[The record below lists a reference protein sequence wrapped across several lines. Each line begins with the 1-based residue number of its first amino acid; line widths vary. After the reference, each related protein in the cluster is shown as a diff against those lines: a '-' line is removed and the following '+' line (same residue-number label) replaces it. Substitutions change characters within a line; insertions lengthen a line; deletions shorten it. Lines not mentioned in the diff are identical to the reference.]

1 MKKKII
7 IFIALISV
15 LLPINVKAL
24 TGSINLSCD
33 KTKLNPNEETTCYVK
48 GNINEEVS
56 GIDATL
62 VLGDNLTLSSITKD
76 SIWDSGDVGTDSNK
90 IVLVTS
96 NNPKGSF
103 NVVTFKVKAG
113 SKSNIDTKISLSSVK
128 LSNATDFTETDF
140 TVDDVSIRIPSTV
153 NTLSSL
159 TVSGTTFNFNEN
171 TTSYELEVDS
181 DKVTINATRKDT
193 NSVVSGDTGSK
204 NLKYG
209 LNTFYVKVTSESGSV
224 KTYTLKITRL
234 DNRSKENYMLSFK
247 FGNYDL
253 DFSKDKTNYDLIVN
267 NKITRI
273 ASCYGEIDDD
283 TILCIDSESL
293 KYSDKAN
300 VNISIN
306 GKNLNDLFDE
316 DKIELKCNDDE
327 TSCEVYF
334 ENNKIGMVEY
344 KDDKEFGYVIL
355 DDLKVGSNELKIV
368 ITAENEEEQ
377 EYIFNISRKNEEGKE
392 IVSDKTDEEITSNG
406 NTGSTYI
413 IVASI
418 IMVIA
423 LIVFLIIAKK
433 KDLFNKIKNN

>member
-171 TTSYELEVDS
+171 TTGYELEVDS

-224 KTYTLKITRL
+224 KTYTLKITRP

-247 FGNYDL
+247 FSNYDL

-273 ASCYGEIDDD
+273 ASCYGEMNDD
-283 TILCIDSESL
+283 TILCIDAENL

-300 VNISIN
+300 INISIN
-306 GKNLNDLFDE
+306 DKNLNDLFDE
-316 DKIELKCNDDE
+316 EKIELKCNDDE

-344 KDDKEFGYVIL
+344 KDDKKSGYVIL
-355 DDLKVGSNELKIV
+355 DDLKVGNNELKVIV
-368 ITAENEEEQ
+368 TAENEEERT
-377 EYIFNISRKNEEGKE
+377 YILNINRKNEEGK
-392 IVSDKTDEEITSNG
+392 IIDKTEEEITSNSG
-406 NTGSTYI
+406 TGSIYMI
-413 IVASI
+413 IVGIVLVVALVVLVI
-418 IMVIA
+418 I
-423 LIVFLIIAKK
+423 LRRKN
-433 KDLFNKIKNN
+433 LFNKEKNN

>member
-96 NNPKGSF
+96 NNPKGNF

-171 TTSYELEVDS
+171 TTGYELEVDS

-234 DNRSKENYMLSFK
+234 DNRSKENYILNFK
-247 FGNYDL
+247 FSNYDL

-273 ASCYGEIDDD
+273 ASCYGEMNDD
-283 TILCIDSESL
+283 TILCIDAENL

-300 VNISIN
+300 INISIN
-306 GKNLNDLFDE
+306 DKNLNDLFDE
-316 DKIELKCNDDE
+316 EKIELKCNDDE

-344 KDDKEFGYVIL
+344 KDDKKSGYVIL
-355 DDLKVGSNELKIV
+355 DDLKVGNNELKVIV
-368 ITAENEEEQ
+368 TAENEEERT
-377 EYIFNISRKNEEGKE
+377 YILNINRKNEEGK
-392 IVSDKTDEEITSNG
+392 IIDKTEEEITSNSG
-406 NTGSTYI
+406 TGSIYMI
-413 IVASI
+413 IVGI
-418 IMVIA
+418 VMVVA
-423 LIVFLIIAKK
+423 LVVLFIVLRRKN
-433 KDLFNKIKNN
+433 LFNKERNN

>member
-7 IFIALISV
+7 IFIALIGV
-15 LLPINVKAL
+15 LLPVNVKAL

-33 KTKLNPNEETTCYVK
+33 KIKLIPNEETTCYVK
-48 GNINEEVS
+48 GNIDEEVS

-171 TTSYELEVDS
+171 TTGYELEVDS

-234 DNRSKENYMLSFK
+234 DNRSKENYILNFK
-247 FGNYDL
+247 FSNYDL

-273 ASCYGEIDDD
+273 ASCYGEMNDD
-283 TILCIDSESL
+283 TILCIDAENL

-300 VNISIN
+300 INISIN
-306 GKNLNDLFDE
+306 DKNLNDLFDE
-316 DKIELKCNDDE
+316 EKIELKCNDDE

-344 KDDKEFGYVIL
+344 KDDKKSGYVIL
-355 DDLKVGSNELKIV
+355 DDLKVGNNELKVIV
-368 ITAENEEEQ
+368 TAENEEERT
-377 EYIFNISRKNEEGKE
+377 YILNINRKNEEGK
-392 IVSDKTDEEITSNG
+392 IIDKTEEEITSNSG
-406 NTGSTYI
+406 TGSIYMI
-413 IVASI
+413 IVGI
-418 IMVIA
+418 VMVVA
-423 LIVFLIIAKK
+423 LVVLFIVLRRKN
-433 KDLFNKIKNN
+433 LFNKKRNN

>member
-15 LLPINVKAL
+15 LLPVNVKAL

-234 DNRSKENYMLSFK
+234 DNRSKENYILNFK
-247 FGNYDL
+247 FSNYDL

-273 ASCYGEIDDD
+273 ASCYGEMNDD
-283 TILCIDSESL
+283 TILCIDAENL

-300 VNISIN
+300 INISIN
-306 GKNLNDLFDE
+306 DKNLNDLFDE
-316 DKIELKCNDDE
+316 EKIELKCNDDE

-344 KDDKEFGYVIL
+344 KDDKKSGYVIL
-355 DDLKVGSNELKIV
+355 DDLKVGNNELKVIV
-368 ITAENEEEQ
+368 TAENEEERT
-377 EYIFNISRKNEEGKE
+377 YILNINRKNEEGKIIDRTE
-392 IVSDKTDEEITSNG
+392 EEITSNSG
-406 NTGSTYI
+406 TGSIYMI
-413 IVASI
+413 IVGI
-418 IMVIA
+418 VMVVA
-423 LIVFLIIAKK
+423 LVVLFIVLRRKN
-433 KDLFNKIKNN
+433 LFNKKRNN

>member
-7 IFIALISV
+7 IFIALIGV
-15 LLPINVKAL
+15 LLPVNVKAL
-24 TGSINLSCD
+24 TGNINLSCD
-33 KTKLNPNEETTCYVK
+33 KIKLNPNEETTCYVK

-96 NNPKGSF
+96 NNPKGNF

-113 SKSNIDTKISLSSVK
+113 SKSNIDTKISLSGVK
-128 LSNATDFTETDF
+128 LSNTTDFTETDF

-181 DKVTINATRKDT
+181 DKVTISATRKDT

-224 KTYTLKITRL
+224 KTYTLKITRP

-273 ASCYGEIDDD
+273 ASCYGEMNDD
-283 TILCIDSESL
+283 TILCIDAENL

-300 VNISIN
+300 INISIN

-355 DDLKVGSNELKIV
+355 NDLKVGNNQLKIIV
-368 ITAENEEEQ
+368 TAENEEERT
-377 EYIFNISRKNEEGKE
+377 YILNINRKNEEGKV
-392 IVSDKTDEEITSNG
+392 IDKTEEEITSNSK
-406 NTGSTYI
+406 TGSIYMIVVGVVLVVALVVLVI
-413 IVASI
+413 I
-418 IMVIA
+418 
-423 LIVFLIIAKK
+423 LRRKN
-433 KDLFNKIKNN
+433 LFNKEKNN

>member
-7 IFIALISV
+7 IFIALIGV
-15 LLPINVKAL
+15 LLPVNAKAL

-33 KTKLNPNEETTCYVK
+33 KIKLNPNEETTCYVK

-96 NNPKGSF
+96 NNPKGNF

-113 SKSNIDTKISLSSVK
+113 SKSNMDTKISLSDVK

-140 TVDDVSIRIPSTV
+140 TVDDVKIRIPSTV

-159 TVSGTTFNFNEN
+159 TVSGTTFNFNVN

-181 DKVTINATRKDT
+181 DKVTISATRKDT

-224 KTYTLKITRL
+224 KTYTLKITRP

-334 ENNKIGMVEY
+334 ENNKIGMIEY

-355 DDLKVGSNELKIV
+355 DDLKVGNNQLKVIV
-368 ITAENEEEQ
+368 TAENEEEKT
-377 EYIFNISRKNEEGKE
+377 YILNINRKNEEGKV
-392 IVSDKTDEEITSNG
+392 IDKTEEEITSNSK
-406 NTGSTYI
+406 TGSIYM
-413 IVASI
+413 IVVGVVLVVAL
-418 IMVIA
+418 VV
-423 LIVFLIIAKK
+423 LIVVLRRKN
-433 KDLFNKIKNN
+433 LFNKEKNN

>member
-7 IFIALISV
+7 IFIALIGV
-15 LLPINVKAL
+15 LLPVNVKAL

-33 KTKLNPNEETTCYVK
+33 KIKLNPNEETTCYVK
-48 GNINEEVS
+48 GNIDEEVS

-234 DNRSKENYMLSFK
+234 DNRSKENYILNFK
-247 FGNYDL
+247 FSNYDL
-253 DFSKDKTNYDLIVN
+253 DFSKNKTNYDLIVN

-273 ASCYGEIDDD
+273 ASCYGEMNDD
-283 TILCIDSESL
+283 TILCIDAENL

-300 VNISIN
+300 INILIN
-306 GKNLNDLFDE
+306 DKNLNDLFDE
-316 DKIELKCNDDE
+316 EKIELKCNDDE

-344 KDDKEFGYVIL
+344 KDDKKSGYVIL
-355 DDLKVGSNELKIV
+355 DDLKVGNNELKVIV
-368 ITAENEEEQ
+368 TAENEEERT
-377 EYIFNISRKNEEGKE
+377 YILNINRKNEEGK
-392 IVSDKTDEEITSNG
+392 IIDKTEEEITSNSG
-406 NTGSTYI
+406 TGSIYMI
-413 IVASI
+413 IVGI
-418 IMVIA
+418 VMVVA
-423 LIVFLIIAKK
+423 LVVLFIVLRRKN
-433 KDLFNKIKNN
+433 LFNKGRNN

>member
-7 IFIALISV
+7 IFIALIGV
-15 LLPINVKAL
+15 LLPVNVKAL
-24 TGSINLSCD
+24 IGSINLSCD
-33 KTKLNPNEETTCYVK
+33 KIKLNPNEETTCYVK

-96 NNPKGSF
+96 NNPKGNF
-103 NVVTFKVKAG
+103 NVVTFKVKTG
-113 SKSNIDTKISLSSVK
+113 SKSNMDTKISLSDVK

-140 TVDDVSIRIPSTV
+140 TVDDVKIRIPSTV

-224 KTYTLKITRL
+224 KTYTLKITRP

-267 NKITRI
+267 NKITRM

-300 VNISIN
+300 VNI
-306 GKNLNDLFDE
+306 
-316 DKIELKCNDDE
+316 
-327 TSCEVYF
+327 
-334 ENNKIGMVEY
+334 
-344 KDDKEFGYVIL
+344 
-355 DDLKVGSNELKIV
+355 
-368 ITAENEEEQ
+368 
-377 EYIFNISRKNEEGKE
+377 
-392 IVSDKTDEEITSNG
+392 
-406 NTGSTYI
+406 
-413 IVASI
+413 
-418 IMVIA
+418 
-423 LIVFLIIAKK
+423 
-433 KDLFNKIKNN
+433 

>member
-62 VLGDNLTLSSITKD
+62 VLGDNLILSSITKD
-76 SIWDSGDVGTDSNK
+76 SIWDNGDVGTDSNK

-96 NNPKGSF
+96 NNPKGNF

-113 SKSNIDTKISLSSVK
+113 SKSNMDTKISLSDVK

-181 DKVTINATRKDT
+181 DKVTISATRKDT

-224 KTYTLKITRL
+224 KTYTLKITRP

-283 TILCIDSESL
+283 TILCIDAENL

-300 VNISIN
+300 INISIN
-306 GKNLNDLFDE
+306 DKNLNDLFDE
-316 DKIELKCNDDE
+316 EKIELKCNDDE

-334 ENNKIGMVEY
+334 ENNKIGVVEY
-344 KDDKEFGYVIL
+344 KDDKESGYVIL
-355 DDLKVGSNELKIV
+355 NDLKVGNNELKVIV
-368 ITAENEEEQ
+368 TAENEEERT
-377 EYIFNISRKNEEGKE
+377 YILNINRKNEEGK
-392 IVSDKTDEEITSNG
+392 IIDKTEEEITSNSG
-406 NTGSTYI
+406 TGSIYMI
-413 IVASI
+413 IVGI
-418 IMVIA
+418 VMVVA
-423 LIVFLIIAKK
+423 LVVLFIVLRRKN
-433 KDLFNKIKNN
+433 LFNKGRNN

>member
-171 TTSYELEVDS
+171 TTGYELEVDS

-234 DNRSKENYMLSFK
+234 DNRSKENYILNFK
-247 FGNYDL
+247 FSNYDL

-273 ASCYGEIDDD
+273 ASCYGEMNDD
-283 TILCIDSESL
+283 TILCIDAENL

-300 VNISIN
+300 INISIN
-306 GKNLNDLFDE
+306 DKNLNDLFDE
-316 DKIELKCNDDE
+316 EKIELKCNDDE

-344 KDDKEFGYVIL
+344 KDDKKSGYVIL
-355 DDLKVGSNELKIV
+355 DDLKVGNNELKVIV
-368 ITAENEEEQ
+368 TAENEEERT
-377 EYIFNISRKNEEGKE
+377 YILNINRKNEEGK
-392 IVSDKTDEEITSNG
+392 IIDKTEEEITSNSG
-406 NTGSTYI
+406 TGSIYMI
-413 IVASI
+413 IVGI
-418 IMVIA
+418 VMVVA
-423 LIVFLIIAKK
+423 LVVLFIVLRRKN
-433 KDLFNKIKNN
+433 LFNKERNN

>member
-62 VLGDNLTLSSITKD
+62 VLGDNLILSSITKD
-76 SIWDSGDVGTDSNK
+76 SIWDSGDVGTDSNR

-96 NNPKGSF
+96 NNPKGNF

-113 SKSNIDTKISLSSVK
+113 SKSNMDTKISLSDVK

-181 DKVTINATRKDT
+181 DKVTISATRKDT

-224 KTYTLKITRL
+224 KTYTLKITRP

-273 ASCYGEIDDD
+273 ASCYGEMNDD
-283 TILCIDSESL
+283 TILCIDAENL

-300 VNISIN
+300 INISIN
-306 GKNLNDLFDE
+306 DKNLNDLFDE
-316 DKIELKCNDDE
+316 EKIELKCNDDE

-334 ENNKIGMVEY
+334 ENNKIGMIEY
-344 KDDKEFGYVIL
+344 KDDKKSGYVIL
-355 DDLKVGSNELKIV
+355 DDLKVGNNELKVIV
-368 ITAENEEEQ
+368 TAENEEERT
-377 EYIFNISRKNEEGKE
+377 YILNINRKNEEGK
-392 IVSDKTDEEITSNG
+392 IIDKTEEEITSNSG
-406 NTGSTYI
+406 TGSIYMI
-413 IVASI
+413 IVGI
-418 IMVIA
+418 VMVVA
-423 LIVFLIIAKK
+423 LVVLFIVLRRKN
-433 KDLFNKIKNN
+433 LFNKGRNN

>member
-7 IFIALISV
+7 IFIALIGV
-15 LLPINVKAL
+15 LLPVNVKAL

-33 KTKLNPNEETTCYVK
+33 KIKLIPNEETTCYVK
-48 GNINEEVS
+48 GNIDEEVS

-234 DNRSKENYMLSFK
+234 DNRSKENYILNFK
-247 FGNYDL
+247 FSNYDL

-273 ASCYGEIDDD
+273 ASCYGEMNDD
-283 TILCIDSESL
+283 TILCIDAENL

-300 VNISIN
+300 INISIN
-306 GKNLNDLFDE
+306 DKNLNDLFDE
-316 DKIELKCNDDE
+316 EKIELKCNDDE

-334 ENNKIGMVEY
+334 ENNKIGVVEY
-344 KDDKEFGYVIL
+344 KDDKKSGYVIL
-355 DDLKVGSNELKIV
+355 DDLKVGNNELKVIV
-368 ITAENEEEQ
+368 TAENEEERT
-377 EYIFNISRKNEEGKE
+377 YILNINRKNEEGK
-392 IVSDKTDEEITSNG
+392 IIDKTEEEITSNSG
-406 NTGSTYI
+406 TGSIYMI
-413 IVASI
+413 IVGI
-418 IMVIA
+418 VMVVA
-423 LIVFLIIAKK
+423 LVALFIVLRRKN
-433 KDLFNKIKNN
+433 LFNKKRNN

>member
-113 SKSNIDTKISLSSVK
+113 SKSNMDTKISLSDVK

-140 TVDDVSIRIPSTV
+140 TVDDVKIRIPSTV

-171 TTSYELEVDS
+171 TTGYELEVDS

-234 DNRSKENYMLSFK
+234 DNRSKENYILNFK
-247 FGNYDL
+247 FSNYDL

-273 ASCYGEIDDD
+273 ASCYGEMNDD
-283 TILCIDSESL
+283 TILCIDAENL

-300 VNISIN
+300 INISIN
-306 GKNLNDLFDE
+306 DKNLNDLFDE
-316 DKIELKCNDDE
+316 EKIELKCNDDE

-344 KDDKEFGYVIL
+344 KDDKKSGYVIL
-355 DDLKVGSNELKIV
+355 DDLKVGNNELKVIV
-368 ITAENEEEQ
+368 TAENEEERT
-377 EYIFNISRKNEEGKE
+377 YILNINRKNEEGK
-392 IVSDKTDEEITSNG
+392 IIDKTEEEITSNSG
-406 NTGSTYI
+406 TGSIYMI
-413 IVASI
+413 IVGI
-418 IMVIA
+418 VMVVA
-423 LIVFLIIAKK
+423 LVVLFIVLRRKN
-433 KDLFNKIKNN
+433 LFNKKRNN

>member
-96 NNPKGSF
+96 NNPKGNF

-234 DNRSKENYMLSFK
+234 DNRSKENYILNFK
-247 FGNYDL
+247 FSNYDL

-273 ASCYGEIDDD
+273 ASCYGEMNDD
-283 TILCIDSESL
+283 TILCIDAENL

-300 VNISIN
+300 INISIN
-306 GKNLNDLFDE
+306 DKNLNDLFDE
-316 DKIELKCNDDE
+316 EKIELKCNDDE

-344 KDDKEFGYVIL
+344 KDDKKSGYVIL
-355 DDLKVGSNELKIV
+355 DDLKVGNNELKVIV
-368 ITAENEEEQ
+368 TAENEEERT
-377 EYIFNISRKNEEGKE
+377 YILNINRKNEEGK
-392 IVSDKTDEEITSNG
+392 IIDKTEEEITSNSG
-406 NTGSTYI
+406 TGSIYMI
-413 IVASI
+413 IVGI
-418 IMVIA
+418 VMVVA
-423 LIVFLIIAKK
+423 LVVLFIVLRRKN
-433 KDLFNKIKNN
+433 LFNKKRNN

>member
-140 TVDDVSIRIPSTV
+140 TVDDVSIRIPSIV

-234 DNRSKENYMLSFK
+234 DNRSKENYILNFK
-247 FGNYDL
+247 FSNYDL

-273 ASCYGEIDDD
+273 ASCYGEMNDD
-283 TILCIDSESL
+283 TILCIDAENL

-300 VNISIN
+300 INISIN
-306 GKNLNDLFDE
+306 DKNLNDLFDE
-316 DKIELKCNDDE
+316 EKIELKCNDDE

-344 KDDKEFGYVIL
+344 KDDKKSGYVIL
-355 DDLKVGSNELKIV
+355 DDLKVGNNELKVIV
-368 ITAENEEEQ
+368 TAENEEERT
-377 EYIFNISRKNEEGKE
+377 YILNINRKNEEGK
-392 IVSDKTDEEITSNG
+392 IIDKTEEEITSNSG
-406 NTGSTYI
+406 TGSIYMI
-413 IVASI
+413 IVGI
-418 IMVIA
+418 VMVVA
-423 LIVFLIIAKK
+423 LVVLFIVLRRKN
-433 KDLFNKIKNN
+433 LFNKERNN

>member
-7 IFIALISV
+7 IFIALIGV
-15 LLPINVKAL
+15 LLPVNVKAL

-33 KTKLNPNEETTCYVK
+33 KVKLNPNEETTCYVK

-113 SKSNIDTKISLSSVK
+113 NKSNIDTKISLSDVK
-128 LSNATDFTETDF
+128 LSNAIDFTETDF

-224 KTYTLKITRL
+224 KTYTLKITRP

-355 DDLKVGSNELKIV
+355 DDLKVGNNQLKVIV
-368 ITAENEEEQ
+368 TAENEEERT
-377 EYIFNISRKNEEGKE
+377 YILNINRKNEEGK
-392 IVSDKTDEEITSNG
+392 IIDKTEEEITSNSG
-406 NTGSTYI
+406 TGSIYMI
-413 IVASI
+413 IVGI
-418 IMVIA
+418 VMVVA
-423 LIVFLIIAKK
+423 LVVLFIVLRRKN
-433 KDLFNKIKNN
+433 LFNKERNN

>member
-96 NNPKGSF
+96 NNPKGNF

-140 TVDDVSIRIPSTV
+140 TADDVSIRIPSTV

-234 DNRSKENYMLSFK
+234 DNRSKENYILNFK
-247 FGNYDL
+247 FSNYDL

-273 ASCYGEIDDD
+273 ASCYGEMNDD
-283 TILCIDSESL
+283 TILCIDAENL

-300 VNISIN
+300 INISIN
-306 GKNLNDLFDE
+306 DKNLNDLFDE
-316 DKIELKCNDDE
+316 EKIELKCNDDE

-344 KDDKEFGYVIL
+344 KDDKKSGYVIL
-355 DDLKVGSNELKIV
+355 DDLKVGNNELKVIV
-368 ITAENEEEQ
+368 TAENEEERT
-377 EYIFNISRKNEEGKE
+377 YILNINRKNEEGK
-392 IVSDKTDEEITSNG
+392 IIDKTEEEITSNSG
-406 NTGSTYI
+406 TGSIYMI
-413 IVASI
+413 IVGI
-418 IMVIA
+418 VMVVA
-423 LIVFLIIAKK
+423 LVVLFIVLRRKN
-433 KDLFNKIKNN
+433 LFNKKRNN

>member
-62 VLGDNLTLSSITKD
+62 VLGDNLILSSITKD

-96 NNPKGSF
+96 NNPKGNF

-113 SKSNIDTKISLSSVK
+113 SKSNMDTKISLSDVK

-181 DKVTINATRKDT
+181 DKVTISATRKDT

-224 KTYTLKITRL
+224 KTYTLKITRP

-273 ASCYGEIDDD
+273 ASCYGEMNDD
-283 TILCIDSESL
+283 TILCIDAENL

-300 VNISIN
+300 INISIN
-306 GKNLNDLFDE
+306 DKNLNDLFDE
-316 DKIELKCNDDE
+316 EKIELKCMMMRHH
-327 TSCEVYF
+327 VKF
-334 ENNKIGMVEY
+334 I
-344 KDDKEFGYVIL
+344 
-355 DDLKVGSNELKIV
+355 LKI
-368 ITAENEEEQ
+368 
-377 EYIFNISRKNEEGKE
+377 
-392 IVSDKTDEEITSNG
+392 
-406 NTGSTYI
+406 
-413 IVASI
+413 
-418 IMVIA
+418 
-423 LIVFLIIAKK
+423 
-433 KDLFNKIKNN
+433 IK

>member
-96 NNPKGSF
+96 NNPKGNF

-224 KTYTLKITRL
+224 KTYTLKITRP

-247 FGNYDL
+247 FSNYDL

-283 TILCIDSESL
+283 TILCIDAENL

-300 VNISIN
+300 INISIN
-306 GKNLNDLFDE
+306 DKNLNDLFDE
-316 DKIELKCNDDE
+316 EKIELKCNDDE

-344 KDDKEFGYVIL
+344 KDDKKSGYVIL
-355 DDLKVGSNELKIV
+355 DDLKVGNNELKVIV
-368 ITAENEEEQ
+368 TAENEEERT
-377 EYIFNISRKNEEGKE
+377 YILNINRKNEEGK
-392 IVSDKTDEEITSNG
+392 IIDKTEEEITSNSG
-406 NTGSTYI
+406 TGSIYMI
-413 IVASI
+413 IVGI
-418 IMVIA
+418 VMVVA
-423 LIVFLIIAKK
+423 LVVLFIVLRRKN
-433 KDLFNKIKNN
+433 LFNKKRNN

>member
-7 IFIALISV
+7 IFIALIVV
-15 LLPINVKAL
+15 LLPVNVKAL

-33 KTKLNPNEETTCYVK
+33 KVKLNPNEETTCYVK

-96 NNPKGSF
+96 NNPKGNF

-113 SKSNIDTKISLSSVK
+113 NKSNIDTKISLSDVK
-128 LSNATDFTETDF
+128 LSNAIDFTETDF
-140 TVDDVSIRIPSTV
+140 TVS
-153 NTLSSL
+153 
-159 TVSGTTFNFNEN
+159 
-171 TTSYELEVDS
+171 
-181 DKVTINATRKDT
+181 
-193 NSVVSGDTGSK
+193 
-204 NLKYG
+204 
-209 LNTFYVKVTSESGSV
+209 
-224 KTYTLKITRL
+224 
-234 DNRSKENYMLSFK
+234 
-247 FGNYDL
+247 NYDL
-253 DFSKDKTNYDLIVN
+253 DFSKDNTNYDLIVN
-267 NKITRI
+267 NKITRM

-355 DDLKVGSNELKIV
+355 NDLKVGNNQLKVIV
-368 ITAENEEEQ
+368 TAENEEERT
-377 EYIFNISRKNEEGKE
+377 YTFNINRKDEEGKV
-392 IVSDKTDEEITSNG
+392 IDKTEEEITSNSK
-406 NTGSTYI
+406 TGSIYI
-413 IVASI
+413 IIVGIVLVVALVILVI
-418 IMVIA
+418 I
-423 LIVFLIIAKK
+423 LRRKN
-433 KDLFNKIKNN
+433 LFNKEKNN

>member
-7 IFIALISV
+7 IFIALIGV
-15 LLPINVKAL
+15 LLPVNVKAL

-33 KTKLNPNEETTCYVK
+33 KIKLNPNEETTCYVK

-96 NNPKGSF
+96 NNPKGNF

-113 SKSNIDTKISLSSVK
+113 SKSNIDTKISLSDVK
-128 LSNATDFTETDF
+128 LSNVTGFTETDF
-140 TVDDVSIRIPSTV
+140 TVDDVKIRIPSTV

-181 DKVTINATRKDT
+181 DKVTISATRKDT

-224 KTYTLKITRL
+224 KTYTLKITRP

-355 DDLKVGSNELKIV
+355 DDLKVGNNQLKVIV
-368 ITAENEEEQ
+368 TAENEEKRT
-377 EYIFNISRKNEEGKE
+377 YTLNINRKNEEGK
-392 IVSDKTDEEITSNG
+392 IIDKTEEEITSNSK
-406 NTGSTYI
+406 TGSIYMI
-413 IVASI
+413 IVGI
-418 IMVIA
+418 VMVVA
-423 LIVFLIIAKK
+423 LVVVLRSKN
-433 KDLFNKIKNN
+433 LFNKERNN

>member
-171 TTSYELEVDS
+171 TTGYELEVDS

-234 DNRSKENYMLSFK
+234 DNRSKENYILNFK
-247 FGNYDL
+247 FSNYDL
-253 DFSKDKTNYDLIVN
+253 NFSKDKTNYDLIVN

-273 ASCYGEIDDD
+273 ASCYGEMNDD
-283 TILCIDSESL
+283 TILCIDAENL

-300 VNISIN
+300 INISIN
-306 GKNLNDLFDE
+306 DKNLNDLFDE
-316 DKIELKCNDDE
+316 EKIELKCNDDE

-344 KDDKEFGYVIL
+344 KDDKKSGYVIL
-355 DDLKVGSNELKIV
+355 DDLKVGNNELKVIV
-368 ITAENEEEQ
+368 TAENEEERT
-377 EYIFNISRKNEEGKE
+377 YILNINRKNEEGK
-392 IVSDKTDEEITSNG
+392 IIDKTEEEITSNSG
-406 NTGSTYI
+406 TGSIYMI
-413 IVASI
+413 IVGI
-418 IMVIA
+418 VMVVA
-423 LIVFLIIAKK
+423 LVVLFIVLRRKN
-433 KDLFNKIKNN
+433 LFNKERNN

>member
-62 VLGDNLTLSSITKD
+62 VLGDNLILSSITKD

-113 SKSNIDTKISLSSVK
+113 SKSNMDTKISLSDVK

-140 TVDDVSIRIPSTV
+140 TVDDVKIRIPSTV

-171 TTSYELEVDS
+171 TTGYELEVDS

-234 DNRSKENYMLSFK
+234 DNRSKENYILNFK
-247 FGNYDL
+247 FSNYDL
-253 DFSKDKTNYDLIVN
+253 DFSKNKTNYDLIVN

-273 ASCYGEIDDD
+273 ASCYGEMNDD
-283 TILCIDSESL
+283 TILCIDVENL

-300 VNISIN
+300 INILIN
-306 GKNLNDLFDE
+306 DKNLNDLFDE
-316 DKIELKCNDDE
+316 EKIELKCNDDDE

-334 ENNKIGMVEY
+334 ENNKIGVVEY
-344 KDDKEFGYVIL
+344 KDDKKSGYVIL
-355 DDLKVGSNELKIV
+355 NDLKVGNNELKVIV
-368 ITAENEEEQ
+368 TAENEEERT
-377 EYIFNISRKNEEGKE
+377 YILNINRKNEEGK
-392 IVSDKTDEEITSNG
+392 IIDKTEEEITSNSG
-406 NTGSTYI
+406 TGSIYMI
-413 IVASI
+413 IVGI
-418 IMVIA
+418 VMVVA
-423 LIVFLIIAKK
+423 LVVLFIVLRRKN
-433 KDLFNKIKNN
+433 LFNKKRNN

>member
-7 IFIALISV
+7 IFIALIGV
-15 LLPINVKAL
+15 LLPVNVKAL

-33 KTKLNPNEETTCYVK
+33 KIKLNPNEETTCYVK
-48 GNINEEVS
+48 GNIDEEVS

-96 NNPKGSF
+96 NNPKGNF

-224 KTYTLKITRL
+224 KTYTLKITRP

-247 FGNYDL
+247 FSNYDL

-283 TILCIDSESL
+283 TILCIDAENL

-300 VNISIN
+300 INISIN
-306 GKNLNDLFDE
+306 DKNLNDLFDE
-316 DKIELKCNDDE
+316 EKIELKCNDDE

-344 KDDKEFGYVIL
+344 KDDKKSGYVIL
-355 DDLKVGSNELKIV
+355 DDLKVGNNELKVIV
-368 ITAENEEEQ
+368 TAENEEERT
-377 EYIFNISRKNEEGKE
+377 YILNINRKNEEGK
-392 IVSDKTDEEITSNG
+392 IIDKTEEEITSNSG
-406 NTGSTYI
+406 TGSIYMI
-413 IVASI
+413 IVGI
-418 IMVIA
+418 VMVVA
-423 LIVFLIIAKK
+423 LVVLFIVLRRKN
-433 KDLFNKIKNN
+433 LFNKKRNN

>member
-140 TVDDVSIRIPSTV
+140 TVDDVSIRVPSTV

-171 TTSYELEVDS
+171 TTGYELEVDS

-234 DNRSKENYMLSFK
+234 DNRSKENYILNFK
-247 FGNYDL
+247 FSNYDL

-273 ASCYGEIDDD
+273 ASCYGEMNDD
-283 TILCIDSESL
+283 TILCIDAENL

-300 VNISIN
+300 INISIN
-306 GKNLNDLFDE
+306 DKNLNDLFDE
-316 DKIELKCNDDE
+316 EKIELKCNDDE

-344 KDDKEFGYVIL
+344 KDDKKSGYVIL
-355 DDLKVGSNELKIV
+355 DDLKVGNNELKVIV
-368 ITAENEEEQ
+368 TAENEEERT
-377 EYIFNISRKNEEGKE
+377 YILNINRKNEEGK
-392 IVSDKTDEEITSNG
+392 IIDKTEEEITSNSG
-406 NTGSTYI
+406 TGSIYMI
-413 IVASI
+413 IVGI
-418 IMVIA
+418 VMVVA
-423 LIVFLIIAKK
+423 LVVLFIVLRRKN
-433 KDLFNKIKNN
+433 LFNKKRNN

>member
-15 LLPINVKAL
+15 LLPVNVKAL

-62 VLGDNLTLSSITKD
+62 VLGDNLILSSITKD

-96 NNPKGSF
+96 NNPKGNF

-113 SKSNIDTKISLSSVK
+113 SKSNMDTKISLSDVK

-181 DKVTINATRKDT
+181 DKVTISATRKDT

-224 KTYTLKITRL
+224 KTYTLKITRP

-273 ASCYGEIDDD
+273 ASCYGEMNDN
-283 TILCIDSESL
+283 TILCIDAENL

-300 VNISIN
+300 INISIN
-306 GKNLNDLFDE
+306 DKNLNDLFDE
-316 DKIELKCNDDE
+316 EKIELKCNDDE

-334 ENNKIGMVEY
+334 ENNKIGMIEY
-344 KDDKEFGYVIL
+344 KDDKKSGYVIL
-355 DDLKVGSNELKIV
+355 DDLKVGNNELKVIV
-368 ITAENEEEQ
+368 TAENEEERT
-377 EYIFNISRKNEEGKE
+377 YILNINRKNEEGK
-392 IVSDKTDEEITSNG
+392 IIDKTEEEITSNSG
-406 NTGSTYI
+406 TGSIYMI
-413 IVASI
+413 IVGI
-418 IMVIA
+418 VMVVA
-423 LIVFLIIAKK
+423 LVVLFIVLRRKN
-433 KDLFNKIKNN
+433 LFNKGRNN

>member
-62 VLGDNLTLSSITKD
+62 VLGDNLILSSITKD

-96 NNPKGSF
+96 NNPKGNF

-113 SKSNIDTKISLSSVK
+113 SKSNMDTKISLSDVK

-181 DKVTINATRKDT
+181 DKVTISATRKDT

-224 KTYTLKITRL
+224 KTYTLKITRP

-283 TILCIDSESL
+283 TILCIDAENL

-300 VNISIN
+300 INISIN
-306 GKNLNDLFDE
+306 DKNLNDLFDE
-316 DKIELKCNDDE
+316 EKIELKCNDDE

-334 ENNKIGMVEY
+334 ENNKIGMIEY
-344 KDDKEFGYVIL
+344 KDDKKSGYVIL
-355 DDLKVGSNELKIV
+355 DDLKVGNNELKVIV
-368 ITAENEEEQ
+368 TAENEEERT
-377 EYIFNISRKNEEGKE
+377 YILNINRKNEEGK
-392 IVSDKTDEEITSNG
+392 IIDKTEEEITSNSG
-406 NTGSTYI
+406 TGSIYMI
-413 IVASI
+413 IVGI
-418 IMVIA
+418 VMVVA
-423 LIVFLIIAKK
+423 LVVLFIVLRRKN
-433 KDLFNKIKNN
+433 LFNKGRNN

>member
-7 IFIALISV
+7 IFIALIGV
-15 LLPINVKAL
+15 LLPVNAKAL

-33 KTKLNPNEETTCYVK
+33 KIKLNPNEETTCYVK

-96 NNPKGSF
+96 NNPKGNF

-113 SKSNIDTKISLSSVK
+113 SKSNMDTKISLSDVK

-140 TVDDVSIRIPSTV
+140 TVDDVKIRIPSTV

-159 TVSGTTFNFNEN
+159 TVSGTTFNFNVN

-181 DKVTINATRKDT
+181 DKVTISATRKDT

-224 KTYTLKITRL
+224 KTYTLKITRP

-355 DDLKVGSNELKIV
+355 NDLKVGNNQLKVIV
-368 ITAENEEEQ
+368 TAENEEVKT
-377 EYIFNISRKNEEGKE
+377 YILNINRKNEEGKV
-392 IVSDKTDEEITSNG
+392 IDKTEEEITSNSK
-406 NTGSTYI
+406 TGSIYM
-413 IVASI
+413 IVVGVVLVVAL
-418 IMVIA
+418 VV
-423 LIVFLIIAKK
+423 LIVVLRRKN
-433 KDLFNKIKNN
+433 LFNKEKNN

>member
-96 NNPKGSF
+96 NNPKGNF

-234 DNRSKENYMLSFK
+234 DNRSKENYILNFK
-247 FGNYDL
+247 FSNYDL

-283 TILCIDSESL
+283 TILCIDAENL

-300 VNISIN
+300 INISIN
-306 GKNLNDLFDE
+306 DKNLNDLFDE
-316 DKIELKCNDDE
+316 EKIELKCNDDE

-344 KDDKEFGYVIL
+344 KDDKKSGYVIL
-355 DDLKVGSNELKIV
+355 DDLKVGNNELKVIV
-368 ITAENEEEQ
+368 TAENEEERT
-377 EYIFNISRKNEEGKE
+377 YILNINRKNEEGK
-392 IVSDKTDEEITSNG
+392 IIDKTEEEITSTSG
-406 NTGSTYI
+406 TGSIYI
-413 IVASI
+413 IIVGIVLVVALVVLVI
-418 IMVIA
+418 I
-423 LIVFLIIAKK
+423 LRRKN
-433 KDLFNKIKNN
+433 LFNKEKNN

>member
-171 TTSYELEVDS
+171 TTGYELEVDS

-234 DNRSKENYMLSFK
+234 DNRSKENYILNFK
-247 FGNYDL
+247 FSNYDL

-273 ASCYGEIDDD
+273 ASCYGEMNDD
-283 TILCIDSESL
+283 TILCIDAENL

-300 VNISIN
+300 INISIN
-306 GKNLNDLFDE
+306 DKNLNDLFDE
-316 DKIELKCNDDE
+316 EKIELKCNDDE

-344 KDDKEFGYVIL
+344 KDDKKSGYVIL
-355 DDLKVGSNELKIV
+355 DDLKVGNNELKVIV
-368 ITAENEEEQ
+368 TAENEEERT
-377 EYIFNISRKNEEGKE
+377 YILNINRKNEEGK
-392 IVSDKTDEEITSNG
+392 IIDKTEEEITSNSG
-406 NTGSTYI
+406 TGSIYI
-413 IVASI
+413 IIVGIVLVVALVVLVI
-418 IMVIA
+418 I
-423 LIVFLIIAKK
+423 LRRKN
-433 KDLFNKIKNN
+433 LFNKEKNN

>member
-140 TVDDVSIRIPSTV
+140 TADDVSIRIPSTV

-234 DNRSKENYMLSFK
+234 DNRSKENYILNFK
-247 FGNYDL
+247 FSNYDL

-273 ASCYGEIDDD
+273 ASCYGEMNDD
-283 TILCIDSESL
+283 TILCIDAENL

-300 VNISIN
+300 INILIN
-306 GKNLNDLFDE
+306 DKNLNDLFDE
-316 DKIELKCNDDE
+316 EKIELKCNDDE

-344 KDDKEFGYVIL
+344 KDDKKSGYVIL
-355 DDLKVGSNELKIV
+355 DDLKVGNNELKVIV
-368 ITAENEEEQ
+368 TAENEEERT
-377 EYIFNISRKNEEGKE
+377 YILNINRKNEEGK
-392 IVSDKTDEEITSNG
+392 IIDKTEEEITSNSG
-406 NTGSTYI
+406 TGSIYMI
-413 IVASI
+413 IVGI
-418 IMVIA
+418 VMVVA
-423 LIVFLIIAKK
+423 LVVLFIVLRRKN
-433 KDLFNKIKNN
+433 LFNKERNN

>member
-7 IFIALISV
+7 IFIALIGV
-15 LLPINVKAL
+15 LLPVNAKAL

-33 KTKLNPNEETTCYVK
+33 KIKLNPNEETTCYVK

-96 NNPKGSF
+96 NNPKGNF

-113 SKSNIDTKISLSSVK
+113 SKSNIDTKISLSGVK
-128 LSNATDFTETDF
+128 LSNTTDFTETDF
-140 TVDDVSIRIPSTV
+140 TVDDVIIRIPSTV

-181 DKVTINATRKDT
+181 DKVTISATRKDT

-224 KTYTLKITRL
+224 KTYTLKITRP

-355 DDLKVGSNELKIV
+355 DDLKVGNNQLKVIV
-368 ITAENEEEQ
+368 TAENEEERT
-377 EYIFNISRKNEEGKE
+377 YTFNINRKDEEGKV
-392 IVSDKTDEEITSNG
+392 IDKTEEEITSNSK
-406 NTGSTYI
+406 TGSIYI
-413 IVASI
+413 IIVGIVLVVALVVLVI
-418 IMVIA
+418 I
-423 LIVFLIIAKK
+423 LRRKN
-433 KDLFNKIKNN
+433 LFNKEKNN

>member
-7 IFIALISV
+7 IFIALIGV
-15 LLPINVKAL
+15 LLPVNVKAL

-96 NNPKGSF
+96 NNPKGNF

-234 DNRSKENYMLSFK
+234 DNRSKENYILNFK
-247 FGNYDL
+247 FSNYDL

-273 ASCYGEIDDD
+273 ASCYGEMNDD
-283 TILCIDSESL
+283 TILCIDAENL

-300 VNISIN
+300 INISIN
-306 GKNLNDLFDE
+306 DKNLNDLFDE
-316 DKIELKCNDDE
+316 EKIELKCNDDE

-344 KDDKEFGYVIL
+344 KDDKKSGYVIL
-355 DDLKVGSNELKIV
+355 DDLKVGNNELKVIV
-368 ITAENEEEQ
+368 TAENEEERT
-377 EYIFNISRKNEEGKE
+377 YILNINRKNEEGK
-392 IVSDKTDEEITSNG
+392 IIDKTEEEITSNSG
-406 NTGSTYI
+406 TGSIYMI
-413 IVASI
+413 IVGI
-418 IMVIA
+418 VMVVA
-423 LIVFLIIAKK
+423 LVVLFIVLRRKN
-433 KDLFNKIKNN
+433 LFNKKRNN

>member
-7 IFIALISV
+7 IFIALIGV
-15 LLPINVKAL
+15 LLPVNVKAL

-33 KTKLNPNEETTCYVK
+33 KIKLNPNEETTCYVK

-96 NNPKGSF
+96 NNPKGNF

-224 KTYTLKITRL
+224 KTYTLKITRP

-273 ASCYGEIDDD
+273 ASCYGEMNDD
-283 TILCIDSESL
+283 TILCIDAENL

-300 VNISIN
+300 INISIN
-306 GKNLNDLFDE
+306 DKNLNDLFDE
-316 DKIELKCNDDE
+316 EKIELKCNDDE

-344 KDDKEFGYVIL
+344 KDDKKSGYVIL
-355 DDLKVGSNELKIV
+355 DDLKVGNNELKVIV
-368 ITAENEEEQ
+368 TAENEEERT
-377 EYIFNISRKNEEGKE
+377 YILNINRKNEEGK
-392 IVSDKTDEEITSNG
+392 IIDKTEEEITSNSG
-406 NTGSTYI
+406 TGSIYMI
-413 IVASI
+413 IVGI
-418 IMVIA
+418 VMVVA
-423 LIVFLIIAKK
+423 LVVLFIVLRRKN
-433 KDLFNKIKNN
+433 LFNKGRNN

>member
-7 IFIALISV
+7 IFIALIGV
-15 LLPINVKAL
+15 LLPVNVKAL

-33 KTKLNPNEETTCYVK
+33 KIKLIPNEETTCYVK
-48 GNINEEVS
+48 GNIDEEVS

-234 DNRSKENYMLSFK
+234 DNRSKENYILNFK
-247 FGNYDL
+247 FSNYDL

-273 ASCYGEIDDD
+273 ASCYGEMNDD
-283 TILCIDSESL
+283 TILCIDAENL

-300 VNISIN
+300 INISIN
-306 GKNLNDLFDE
+306 DKNLNDLFDE
-316 DKIELKCNDDE
+316 EKIELKCNDDE

-334 ENNKIGMVEY
+334 ENNKIGMIEY
-344 KDDKEFGYVIL
+344 KDDKKSGYVIL
-355 DDLKVGSNELKIV
+355 DDLKVGNNELKVIV
-368 ITAENEEEQ
+368 TAENEEERT
-377 EYIFNISRKNEEGKE
+377 YILNINRKNEEGK
-392 IVSDKTDEEITSNG
+392 IIDKTEEEITSNSG
-406 NTGSTYI
+406 TGSIYMI
-413 IVASI
+413 IVGI
-418 IMVIA
+418 VMVVA
-423 LIVFLIIAKK
+423 LVVLFIVLRRKN
-433 KDLFNKIKNN
+433 LFNKGRNN

>member
-62 VLGDNLTLSSITKD
+62 VLGDNLILSSITKD

-96 NNPKGSF
+96 NNPKGNF

-113 SKSNIDTKISLSSVK
+113 SKSNMDTKISLSDVK

-181 DKVTINATRKDT
+181 DKVTISATRKDT

-224 KTYTLKITRL
+224 KTYTLKITRP

-273 ASCYGEIDDD
+273 ASCYGEMNDN
-283 TILCIDSESL
+283 TILCIDAENL

-300 VNISIN
+300 INISIN
-306 GKNLNDLFDE
+306 DKNLNDLFDE
-316 DKIELKCNDDE
+316 EKIELKCNDDE

-334 ENNKIGMVEY
+334 ENNKIGMIEY
-344 KDDKEFGYVIL
+344 KDDKKSGYVIL
-355 DDLKVGSNELKIV
+355 DDLKVGNNELKVIV
-368 ITAENEEEQ
+368 TAENEEERT
-377 EYIFNISRKNEEGKE
+377 YILNINRKNEEGK
-392 IVSDKTDEEITSNG
+392 IIDKTEEEITSNSG
-406 NTGSTYI
+406 TGSIYMI
-413 IVASI
+413 IVGI
-418 IMVIA
+418 VMVVA
-423 LIVFLIIAKK
+423 LVVLFIVLRRKN
-433 KDLFNKIKNN
+433 LFNKGRNN

>member
-7 IFIALISV
+7 IFIALIGV
-15 LLPINVKAL
+15 LLPVNVKAL

-33 KTKLNPNEETTCYVK
+33 KTKLNPNQETTCYVK

-96 NNPKGSF
+96 NNPKGNF

-140 TVDDVSIRIPSTV
+140 TVDDVSIRIPSIV

-224 KTYTLKITRL
+224 KTYTLKITRP

-247 FGNYDL
+247 FSNYDL

-283 TILCIDSESL
+283 TILCIDAENL

-300 VNISIN
+300 INISIN
-306 GKNLNDLFDE
+306 DKNLNDLFDE
-316 DKIELKCNDDE
+316 EKIELKCNDDE

-344 KDDKEFGYVIL
+344 KDDKKSGYVIL
-355 DDLKVGSNELKIV
+355 DDLKVGNNELKVIV
-368 ITAENEEEQ
+368 TAENEEERT
-377 EYIFNISRKNEEGKE
+377 YILNINRKNEEGK
-392 IVSDKTDEEITSNG
+392 IIDKTEEEITSNSG
-406 NTGSTYI
+406 TGSIYI
-413 IVASI
+413 IIVGIVLVVALVVLVI
-418 IMVIA
+418 I
-423 LIVFLIIAKK
+423 LRRKN
-433 KDLFNKIKNN
+433 LFNKEKNN

>member
-96 NNPKGSF
+96 NNPKGNF

-140 TVDDVSIRIPSTV
+140 TADDVSIRIPSTV

-234 DNRSKENYMLSFK
+234 DNRSKENYILNFK
-247 FGNYDL
+247 FSNYDL
-253 DFSKDKTNYDLIVN
+253 DFSKNKTNYDLIVN

-273 ASCYGEIDDD
+273 ASCYGEMNDD
-283 TILCIDSESL
+283 TILCIDAENL

-300 VNISIN
+300 INISIN
-306 GKNLNDLFDE
+306 DKNLNDLFDE
-316 DKIELKCNDDE
+316 EKIELKCNDDE

-334 ENNKIGMVEY
+334 ENNKIGVVEY
-344 KDDKEFGYVIL
+344 KDDKKSGYVIL
-355 DDLKVGSNELKIV
+355 NDLKVGNNELKVIV
-368 ITAENEEEQ
+368 TAENEEERT
-377 EYIFNISRKNEEGKE
+377 YILNINRKNEEGK
-392 IVSDKTDEEITSNG
+392 IIDKTEEEITSNSG
-406 NTGSTYI
+406 TGSIYMI
-413 IVASI
+413 IVGI
-418 IMVIA
+418 VMVVA
-423 LIVFLIIAKK
+423 LVVLFIVLRRKN
-433 KDLFNKIKNN
+433 LFNKKRNN

>member
-96 NNPKGSF
+96 NNPKGNF

-140 TVDDVSIRIPSTV
+140 TVDDVSIRIPSIV

-234 DNRSKENYMLSFK
+234 DNRSKENYILNFK
-247 FGNYDL
+247 FSNYDL

-273 ASCYGEIDDD
+273 ASCYGEMNDD
-283 TILCIDSESL
+283 TILCIDAENL

-300 VNISIN
+300 INILIN
-306 GKNLNDLFDE
+306 DKNLNDLFDE
-316 DKIELKCNDDE
+316 EKIELKCNDDE

-344 KDDKEFGYVIL
+344 KDDKKSGYVIL
-355 DDLKVGSNELKIV
+355 DDLKVGNNELKVIV
-368 ITAENEEEQ
+368 TAENEEERT
-377 EYIFNISRKNEEGKE
+377 YILNINRKNEEGK
-392 IVSDKTDEEITSNG
+392 IIDKTEEEITSNSG
-406 NTGSTYI
+406 TGSIYMI
-413 IVASI
+413 IVGI
-418 IMVIA
+418 VMVVA
-423 LIVFLIIAKK
+423 LVVLFIVLRRKN
-433 KDLFNKIKNN
+433 LFNKERNN